1 MKFDP
6 FRYILLTTP
15 GTIASKPMGHIA
27 MKGFR
32 RGALV
37 SATVKLLLWACVVW
51 GAMGAYAQNTVTAT
65 IESLQTGSSA
75 HPEVV
80 VQLQSS
86 GLAPTSVVIFL
97 AFDSG
102 YLVPDSDYYETIARD
117 GVGNVIRDAEGNATV
132 FRSAV
137 KPAASL
143 AAAGKTIDV
152 QVYAE
157 DVIGV
162 VISGINETPIPS
174 GAVFSLGFRTQPGIS
189 SADLTKIAGITASNA
204 IYLTNP
210 TTGDIEEQDAFSSA
224 AAVSSGVETSLPVNF
239 FDGGG
244 TLLFSC
250 PGNTPAPTGVTAST
264 NDDEAVV
271 VSWNAGS
278 ALEFRVFRS
287 NTNSFAAAVPLG
299 DGWTTA
305 RSFSDFSARPG
316 VAAPGGCF
324 GGGGNAASQFYWVI
338 ARDATECESA
348 PAGPV
353 SGARAADKLATS
365 AAGTGT
371 LGLGLCAALAAAGL
385 RRRYRAAA

>member
-32 RGALV
+32 RGALA
-37 SATVKLLLWACVVW
+37 SATAKLLLGACVVW
-51 GAMGAYAQNTVTAT
+51 GALGVHAQNSVTAT

-97 AFDSG
+97 AFDSS

-117 GVGNVIRDAEGNATV
+117 GVGNVIRDEEGNATV

-143 AAAGKTIDV
+143 AAAGKTIDF

-189 SADLTKIAGITASNA
+189 AADSTALTGITAANA
-204 IYLTNP
+204 VNVTNP
-210 TTGDIEEQDAFSSA
+210 NTGARELAQSSA
-224 AAVSSGVETSLPVNF
+224 AAVFNGVETSLGLSF
-239 FDGGG
+239 FGG
-244 TLLFSC
+244 TILFSC
-250 PGNTPAPTGVTAST
+250 PGNTPAPTDVTAST
-264 NDDEAVV
+264 NDEEAVV

-278 ALEFRVFRS
+278 ALEFRVFRADS
-287 NTNSFAAAVPLG
+287 NNFSTAVPLG

-305 RSFSDFSARPG
+305 RSFSDFSAAPG

-324 GGGGNAASQFYWVI
+324 GGGGNTATQFYWVI

-365 AAGTGT
+365 PAGTGA

-385 RRRYRAAA
+385 RRRFRAAA

>member
-32 RGALV
+32 RGAFV
-37 SATVKLLLWACVVW
+37 SATAKLLLGACAAW
-51 GAMGAYAQNTVTAT
+51 GTLGAHAQNSVTAT
-65 IESLQTGSSA
+65 IESLQTSASA

-102 YLVPDSDYYETIARD
+102 YIVPDSAYYETIARD
-117 GVGNVIRDAEGNATV
+117 GVGNVIRDAEGNAEGV

-143 AAAGKTIDV
+143 AAAGKTIDF

-162 VISGINETPIPS
+162 VISGINDTPIPS

-189 SADLTKIAGITASNA
+189 SADSTALTGITAANA
-204 IYLTNP
+204 VNVTNP
-210 TTGDIEEQDAFSSA
+210 NTGGRELAQSSA
-224 AAVSSGVETSLPVNF
+224 AAVSNGVETPLGLNF
-239 FDGGG
+239 FGGSI
-244 TLLFSC
+244 LFSC

-305 RSFSDFSARPG
+305 RTFSDFSARPG
-316 VAAPGGCF
+316 VAAPAGCF
-324 GGGGNAASQFYWVI
+324 GGRGNASSQFYWVI

-353 SGARAADKLATS
+353 SGARAADKVATS
-365 AAGTGT
+365 PAGTGA